1 MLPALTTGLKAR
13 LGTKLKQTF
22 LSVSWFPSA
31 FGCMNEQAANRQTRL
46 IQWSSAPQHP
56 LAPGSYVLS
65 KPLISTFLFHFLIL
79 SRGAWR
85 RGRGT
90 YRPWSAS
97 RETAWVL
104 GSKLGSSG
112 LLTSTC
118 TRRAISLA
126 RFLQLLIN
134 HCLIFKMFTVGKL
147 MCYCGPVLGGMED
160 FWQTTLHVPTGRQ
173 AIRKGKTRVSC
184 SSDLNSRS
192 CFRSSWS

>member
-13 LGTKLKQTF
+13 LGTKLKQAF
-22 LSVSWFPSA
+22 LLVSWFPSV
-31 FGCMNEQAANRQTRL
+31 FGCMNEQAANRQTL

-126 RFLQLLIN
+126 RFLQFLIN
-134 HCLIFKMFTVGKL
+134 HCLIFKMFTVSKL